1 MAEKESG
8 DVLLDVPGVKFNV
21 PEGQLDGGPEGSDD
35 DDDNMGRF
43 RSASRRAQSR

>member
-21 PEGQLDGGPEGSDD
+21 PEGQLDMPGDGSDD
-35 DDDNMGRF
+35 EDNIGRF